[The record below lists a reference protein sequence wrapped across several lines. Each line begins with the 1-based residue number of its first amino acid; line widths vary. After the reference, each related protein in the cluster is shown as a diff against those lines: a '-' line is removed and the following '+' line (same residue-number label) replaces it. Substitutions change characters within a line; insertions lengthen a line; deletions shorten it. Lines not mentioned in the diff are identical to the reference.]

1 MRVCVHNLHGRAEQF
16 EVEDACTL
24 NHFESLTCERFGVDS
39 NSNTICLVSGNVAL
53 AGGNASLL
61 ELGIQDGVVLQ
72 LVKRRRKRVLTAS
85 EDGTA
90 KIWDASTGE
99 CKLTLAGHNGWVLS
113 AVFSPDGTSVV
124 TSSNDGT
131 AKIRDAGCLIN
142 EHEFGPE
149 QKRRRL

>member
-85 EDGTA
+85 YDCTA

-99 CKLTLAGHNGWVLS
+99 CKLTLAGPNPHL
-113 AVFSPDGTSVV
+113 
-124 TSSNDGT
+124 
-131 AKIRDAGCLIN
+131 
-142 EHEFGPE
+142 
-149 QKRRRL
+149 